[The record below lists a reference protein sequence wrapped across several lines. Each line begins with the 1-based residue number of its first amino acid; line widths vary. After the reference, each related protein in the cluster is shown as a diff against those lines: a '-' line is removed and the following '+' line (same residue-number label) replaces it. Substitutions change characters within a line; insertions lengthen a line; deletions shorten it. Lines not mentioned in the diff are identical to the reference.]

1 MKSFL
6 LIVATLASGIPLS
19 AVAQT
24 PAAPAKV
31 AIIAFQDA
39 VSQTN
44 ESLRDFAEIKR
55 KYQPK
60 QDEFKAR
67 GSQIDNLAKQLQA
80 QAATL
85 SAAQRDARAADIES
99 KRKELD
105 TDVQTVRKDF
115 QAEVQ
120 DDFSKVAS
128 KVYDVLNDYA
138 RQHGYTMVLDIQQQ
152 NTPVLYSAKSND
164 ITKQV
169 VSAYNLKSGIAPP
182 PAAAPAAATPH
193 STAPGSR

>member
-6 LIVATLASGIPLS
+6 VIVATLASGFALS
-19 AVAQT
+19 AAAQT

-67 GSQIDNLAKQLQA
+67 GNQIDTLSKQLQA
-80 QAATL
+80 QAGTL
-85 SAAQRDARAADIES
+85 SAAQRDARAAEIES

-105 TDVQTVRKDF
+105 VDVQTVRKDF

-120 DDFSKVAS
+120 DNFNAIAP

-138 RQHGYTMVLDIQQQ
+138 RQHGYIMVLDIQQQ
-152 NTPVLYSAKSND
+152 NTPVLYSAKGND

-169 VSAYNLKSGIAPP
+169 VSAYNLKSGIAAPAATP
-182 PAAAPAAATPH
+182 PAATTPH
-193 STAPGSR
+193 TATHGGR

>member
-19 AVAQT
+19 AVAQN

-85 SAAQRDARAADIES
+85 STAQRDARAADIES
-99 KRKELD
+99 KRKELE

-120 DDFSKVAS
+120 DDFNKVAP

-152 NTPVLYSAKSND
+152 NTPVLYSAKAND

-182 PAAAPAAATPH
+182 PAAAPATPR
-193 STAPGSR
+193 TAAPGSR